1 MLKVYLSTQTS
12 FLSSFMI
19 SKTHIAAEKPRE
31 RQLNASESATFVISF
46 FIMTTMFS
54 NEKVQLFTVILA

>member
-1 MLKVYLSTQTS
+1 
-12 FLSSFMI
+12 MI
-19 SKTHIAAEKPRE
+19 SETHTAAEKPRE

-54 NEKVQLFTVILA
+54 NEKVQVFTVILSQN